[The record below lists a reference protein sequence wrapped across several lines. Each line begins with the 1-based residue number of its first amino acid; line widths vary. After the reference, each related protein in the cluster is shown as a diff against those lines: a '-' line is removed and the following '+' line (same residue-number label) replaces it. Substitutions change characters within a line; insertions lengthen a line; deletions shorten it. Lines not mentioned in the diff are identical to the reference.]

1 MACSFHLQTLIFC
14 DESADETPVA
24 ESVMQ
29 TKRQAAGI
37 VSKAAGLIINQN
49 GPPNGGIGVS
59 TLKGTMIGLERFVG
73 GRNVFGGE
81 VLSNPRER
89 ELREQTIDALS
100 AALDVHDDDAAG
112 HAQRVTLY
120 ALEMARRMGC
130 SQAEI
135 DNLERAAR
143 VHDIGKIG
151 IPDAILLKPGR
162 LTEEETEVMKAHVQI
177 GYQIVS
183 RLGFMAA
190 SAEIVL
196 THHERWDG
204 DGYPQGLRGDEIPLG
219 TRIFTVAD
227 TLDAITSDRPYRRAA
242 PYAVARAE
250 IERESGHQFDPRV
263 VQTFLSVPEEVW
275 EEIRQQLAET
285 RPHTQRDMP
294 RLIMVWHRLRAR

>member
-1 MACSFHLQTLIFC
+1 
-14 DESADETPVA
+14 
-24 ESVMQ
+24 MQ
-29 TKRQAAGI
+29 PERQAMGV
-37 VSKAAGLIINQN
+37 VSQTAALGANQDGPRDGGVEVGTFDRTIKA
-49 GPPNGGIGVS
+49 
-59 TLKGTMIGLERFVG
+59 LEPVVG
-73 GRNVFGGE
+73 RRIFGGKE
-81 VLSNPRER
+81 ILSRKER
-89 ELREQTIDALS
+89 ELHEQTIDALS

-112 HAQRVTLY
+112 HAQRVTRY
-120 ALEMARRMGC
+120 ALEIARRMGC
-130 SQAEI
+130 SQEEM

-183 RLGFMAA
+183 RLGFMAP
-190 SAEIVL
+190 SAEIIL

-204 DGYPQGLRGDEIPLG
+204 QGYPNGLRGDQVPLG
-219 TRIFTVAD
+219 TRIFAVAD

-242 PYAVARAE
+242 PFAVARAE

-263 VQTFLSVPEEVW
+263 VETFLSVPEEVW
-275 EEIRQQLAET
+275 DEIRQDAAET
-285 RPHTQRDMP
+285 GAHTRRDMP

>member
-1 MACSFHLQTLIFC
+1 MR
-14 DESADETPVA
+14 
-24 ESVMQ
+24 
-29 TKRQAAGI
+29 TKRQAAVL
-37 VSKAAGLIINQN
+37 VSKAARLGANQD
-49 GPPNGGIGVS
+49 GHPDGGIGVG
-59 TLKGTMIGLERFVG
+59 TLKGTMMALEPFARG
-73 GRNVFGGE
+73 SNVFGGE
-81 VLSNPRER
+81 VLSNRRER
-89 ELREQTIDALS
+89 ELHSQAIDALS

-112 HAQRVTLY
+112 HAQRVTFY

-130 SQAEI
+130 SQEEI
-135 DNLERAAR
+135 DSLERAAR

-162 LTEEETEVMKAHVQI
+162 LTLEETEVMKAHVQI

-190 SAEIVL
+190 AAEIVL

-204 DGYPQGLRGDEIPLG
+204 GGYPQGIRGDEIPLG
-219 TRIFTVAD
+219 TRIFSVAD

-250 IERESGHQFDPRV
+250 IERESGRQFDPRV

-275 EEIRQQLAET
+275 EEVRQDLAET
-285 RPHTQRDMP
+285 RAGTWRDMP